1 MLFSCLVDADFLAT
15 ERFMSPQKATER
27 PVHHLPLESLSE
39 CLGRYLAELNA
50 NCATGVV
57 NEVRHEVLQ
66 NCRDAAN
73 LPPGLFSLTVPT
85 GGGKTLSSLVFALS
99 HAQLHNLRRIVV
111 AIPFTS
117 IIEQTADVYR
127 NVFVPLGSDVILEH
141 HSNLDPERET
151 PQSRLAAENWDAP
164 IVVTTN
170 VQLFESL
177 FAAKTSRCRKLH
189 NLVGSVIILD
199 EAQTLPVEFLRPCLA
214 ALRELAVDYRCSI
227 VLCTATQPALDWREQ
242 FPVGLKGIREII
254 PRPQVIAERMRRV
267 QAAYLGDRT
276 DEQLVDEMSSH
287 ASFLAIV
294 NTRPHAARLYKLLI
308 AAGSDPAHT
317 FHLSTNLCGSH
328 RAKIITKIRQRLAS
342 GQSCRV
348 VSTQLI
354 EAGVDVDFPVVY
366 RAVSG
371 VDSMAQAAGR
381 CNREGRLTCGTVYIF
396 NPADVRLIGYLRST
410 AETTKELLPDFADLL
425 DSAAIRRYFEL
436 HYWKQAGD
444 NHWDGHRIMECFPT
458 PPGKLYFQYKTAA
471 DAFRLIDTVGKP
483 VLVPYGKGE
492 KLIEQL
498 RKIGPHRD
506 LLRKLQRYTVNVFE
520 QVYNSMLGRDIEL
533 LDSGFAVLINSTCYD
548 KVLGFCADRAGDHD
562 PQDLV
567 I

>member
-1 MLFSCLVDADFLAT
+1 
-15 ERFMSPQKATER
+15 
-27 PVHHLPLESLSE
+27 
-39 CLGRYLAELNA
+39 
-50 NCATGVV
+50 
-57 NEVRHEVLQ
+57 
-66 NCRDAAN
+66 
-73 LPPGLFSLTVPT
+73 
-85 GGGKTLSSLVFALS
+85 
-99 HAQLHNLRRIVV
+99 
-111 AIPFTS
+111 
-117 IIEQTADVYR
+117 
-127 NVFVPLGSDVILEH
+127 
-141 HSNLDPERET
+141 
-151 PQSRLAAENWDAP
+151 
-164 IVVTTN
+164 
-170 VQLFESL
+170 
-177 FAAKTSRCRKLH
+177 
-189 NLVGSVIILD
+189 
-199 EAQTLPVEFLRPCLA
+199 
-214 ALRELAVDYRCSI
+214 
-227 VLCTATQPALDWREQ
+227 
-242 FPVGLKGIREII
+242 
-254 PRPQVIAERMRRV
+254 
-267 QAAYLGDRT
+267 
-276 DEQLVDEMSSH
+276 
-287 ASFLAIV
+287 
-294 NTRPHAARLYKLLI
+294 
-308 AAGSDPAHT
+308 
-317 FHLSTNLCGSH
+317 
-328 RAKIITKIRQRLAS
+328 
-342 GQSCRV
+342 
-348 VSTQLI
+348 
-354 EAGVDVDFPVVY
+354 
-366 RAVSG
+366 
-371 VDSMAQAAGR
+371 
-381 CNREGRLTCGTVYIF
+381 VYIF